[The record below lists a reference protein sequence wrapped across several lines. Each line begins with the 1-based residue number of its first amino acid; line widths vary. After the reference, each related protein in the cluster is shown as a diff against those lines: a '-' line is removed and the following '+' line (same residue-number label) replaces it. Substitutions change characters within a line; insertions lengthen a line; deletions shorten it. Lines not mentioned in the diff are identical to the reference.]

1 MEKANIVP
9 IHFYLLLKMFVRDG
23 AKIFAWSRPNAEV
36 HVHTVLGD
44 SDVNCKQGAMISSI
58 LYLYL
63 ILDDRPSVCG
73 SKNTSLSIHHLVFTY
88 TLRKFLRMA
97 DIFKQLSDD
106 LYNVK

>member
-1 MEKANIVP
+1 MGKANIVP
-9 IHFYLLLKMFVRDG
+9 MYFYLLLKTFVRDG

-44 SDVNCKQGAMISSI
+44 SDVNCKQGAMIFSI

-63 ILDDRPSVCG
+63 ILDNRSTV
-73 SKNTSLSIHHLVFTY
+73 
-88 TLRKFLRMA
+88 LRMA
-97 DIFKQLSDD
+97 DIFKQLSDN